1 MNRLRLTS
9 AVAFLVILLLPLLAF
24 DKPKPA
30 PLSSRQTDTSS
41 GKQMFQEYCAA
52 CHGSNGHGSAK
63 MQAPDLTTI
72 AKRRHMKDVSGY
84 VQKVL
89 DEDKLSAHKAG
100 GMPDWRPILFRL
112 SGAKGDQA
120 MVRRVNLGN
129 YVASLQGK

>member
-1 MNRLRLTS
+1 MNRSRLALMMS
-9 AVAFLVILLLPLLAF
+9 FVLLWLAPLLAS

-30 PLSSRQTDTSS
+30 PLPSRETDTSS

-52 CHGSNGHGSAK
+52 CHGARGHGSAK

-72 AKRRHMKDVSGY
+72 AKRRHMKDISGY

-89 DEDKLSAHKAG
+89 DDDKLSAHKTS
-100 GMPDWRPILFRL
+100 GMPDWRPILYRL
-112 SGAKGDQA
+112 SGAKDDQA
-120 MVRRVNLGN
+120 KVRRVNLGN

>member
-1 MNRLRLTS
+1 MNGLRLTS
-9 AVAFLVILLLPLLAF
+9 VVAFLVILVLPLTAF

-30 PLSSRQTDTSS
+30 PLSSRETDTSS

-52 CHGSNGHGSAK
+52 CHGSKGHGSPK

-100 GMPDWRPILFRL
+100 
-112 SGAKGDQA
+112 
-120 MVRRVNLGN
+120 
-129 YVASLQGK
+129 